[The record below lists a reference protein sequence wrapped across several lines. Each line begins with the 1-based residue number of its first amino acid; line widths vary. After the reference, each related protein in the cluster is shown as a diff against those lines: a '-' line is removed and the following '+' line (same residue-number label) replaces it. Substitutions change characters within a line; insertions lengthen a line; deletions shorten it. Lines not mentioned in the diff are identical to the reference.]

1 MLDSARTVRMMDH
14 QHYLKMF
21 DISGK
26 TAVVTGGA
34 TGLGL
39 AITEVLAACGAN
51 VTMLDLDRAALEREA
66 ERLKSQGLTVSGDR
80 VDVAEPLEIEAEFAR
95 IVQQSGSL
103 DIVFAN
109 AGVDPGPGFQTA
121 TGERPVEY
129 SLEHYVDSRWHDTIR
144 ISLDA
149 VFYAA
154 RAAARYMRLQKS
166 GRIIVVTSIAAL
178 RPSPN
183 SGVAYAAAK
192 AGAAHVV
199 RAFAQELAPD
209 NILVNSL
216 CPGPFA
222 TGMVLEAL
230 KREGASVKSMAGT
243 PLGRI
248 AAPDEIKGLA
258 LFLAA
263 PASSYVTGQ
272 QFVIDGGASI
282 SAAR

>member
-1 MLDSARTVRMMDH
+1 
-14 QHYLKMF
+14 MF
-21 DISGK
+21 DVAGK

-39 AITEVLAACGAN
+39 AFVEVLAECGAR
-51 VTMLDLDRAALEREA
+51 VTMLDLDDAALSRETQ
-66 ERLKSQGLTVSGDR
+66 RLRRDGLDVSGSK
-80 VDVAEPLEIEAEFAR
+80 VDVADPAALDWAFADIASR
-95 IVQQSGSL
+95 NGSF

-109 AGVDPGPGFQTA
+109 AGQDPGPGYA
-121 TGERPVEY
+121 TGKGETPSEY
-129 SLEHYVDSRWHDTIR
+129 SLENYADERWRDIIR

-154 RAAARYMRLQKS
+154 RAAARHMRPQKS

-192 AGAAHVV
+192 AGAAHAV
-199 RAFAQELAPD
+199 RAFAQELAID
-209 NILVNSL
+209 NILVNNL

-222 TGMVLEAL
+222 TGMVVEAM
-230 KREGASVKSMAGT
+230 KQEGVAAKIAASL
-243 PLGRI
+243 PLGRL
-248 AAPDEIKGLA
+248 AGPEEIKGLA
-258 LFLAA
+258 LFLAS

-282 SAAR
+282 GAARA